1 MGLWCSG
8 FEGEGML
15 GGIGFASD
23 RSVILFQNIFP
34 RDSKGLI
41 KGRAG
46 VGGAGGRVG
55 GRAGG
60 VLRIRT
66 VLCSK

>member
-1 MGLWCSG
+1 
-8 FEGEGML
+8 ML

-34 RDSKGLI
+34 RDSKGLV

-46 VGGAGGRVG
+46 VGGGGWAGGRG
-55 GRAGG
+55 
-60 VLRIRT
+60 LEDQNST
-66 VLCSK
+66 V